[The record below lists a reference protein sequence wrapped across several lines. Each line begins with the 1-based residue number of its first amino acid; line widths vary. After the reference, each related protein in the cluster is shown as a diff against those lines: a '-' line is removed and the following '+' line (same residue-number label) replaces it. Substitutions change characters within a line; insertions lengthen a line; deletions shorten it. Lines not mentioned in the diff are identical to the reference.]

1 MATFEIGQTYM
12 TSSFGDH
19 TQIHRITVVSRTVKT
34 VTLSGYI
41 EGRRKI
47 YEYDGDECVRAG
59 NYRLAP
65 IFCASEV
72 A

>member
-1 MATFEIGQTYM
+1 MATFEVGQTYQ

-19 TQIHRITVVSRTVKT
+19 NLIHRVTVVSRTAKT
-34 VTLSGYI
+34 VTLAGYI
-41 EGRRKI
+41 EGRRKV

-59 NYRLAP
+59 DYSFAP
-65 IFCASEV
+65 IFCASDV

>member
-1 MATFEIGQTYM
+1 MATFEVGQTYQ

-19 TQIHRITVVSRTVKT
+19 NQILKIIVVSRTAKT
-34 VTLSGYI
+34 VTLAGSI
-41 EGRRKI
+41 EGRRKV
-47 YEYDGDECVRAG
+47 YEYDGDECVRSG
-59 NYRLAP
+59 NYSFAP

>member
-1 MATFEIGQTYM
+1 MATFEVGQTYQ

-19 TQIHRITVVSRTVKT
+19 NLIHRVTVVSRTAKT
-34 VTLSGYI
+34 VTLAGHI
-41 EGRRKI
+41 EGRRKV
-47 YEYDGDECVRAG
+47 YEFDGDECVRAG
-59 NYRLAP
+59 DYSFAP